1 MPQRQF
7 AKVARMRISDVEI
20 GDVVNKYP
28 ESESGWFV
36 VAQIN
41 RLFDGKLQVSDFA
54 LDQAVSG
61 EDFDMI
67 GVQFVSMVTVEEQ
80 PELDPALLVIVDPTM
95 QNSNRSTD
103 TKDEPEEVDAA
114 EDEALAVP
122 AALGGGAS

>member
-7 AKVARMRISDVEI
+7 AKIARMRISDVQV

-28 ESESGWFV
+28 DAESGWFV

-61 EDFDMI
+61 MDFDMI
-67 GVQFVSMVTVEEQ
+67 GVQFISSVPVEDQ
-80 PELDPALLVIVDPTM
+80 PELDPKWLEIVDPSM
-95 QNSNRSTD
+95 MKGD
-103 TKDEPEEVDAA
+103 KPKDSEGEEEA
-114 EDEALAVP
+114 EEEEQLAVP
-122 AALGGGAS
+122 AALGGA